1 MVSAWVKTSRSG
13 RWAERL
19 RGNAATAR
27 PARSRWWRK
36 RGSQGVQVRGAGAQN
51 GIPGPL
57 RQEHPSPY
65 MLGLSL
71 FQALQRQNQRQELAE
86 GGEKDHSK
94 RQADRGARVLGNDP
108 DDARHA
114 RERRNADPRGE
125 EHRGFGHPSCP
136 LPSPDADRDPR
147 QAHHDEMETLDDRKG
162 RVPRQR
168 SAEVAVEDRRE
179 EFEGSQKAHVYEDS
193 YFISTVIGLSLS
205 LTRMTTVLVTLSVAL
220 RPKCGVL
227 GGV

>member
-51 GIPGPL
+51 GIPALL

-71 FQALQRQNQRQELAE
+71 FQTLQRQNQRQELSDGAE
-86 GGEKDHSK
+86 EDHPE
-94 RQADRGARVLGNDP
+94 RQADRRTGVLGDHT
-108 DDARHA
+108 DDACRT
-114 RERRNADPRGE
+114 RERRNAHSGSE
-125 EHRGFGHPSCP
+125 EHGGFRHPSCP
-136 LPSPDADRDPR
+136 LPSPYTDRDPR

-168 SAEVAVEDRRE
+168 RAEVPVEDRRE
-179 EFEGSQKAHVYEDS
+179 ELEGSQEAHALSSPYYAKTVS
-193 YFISTVIGLSLS
+193 AATASTGV
-205 LTRMTTVLVTLSVAL
+205 VTMSVTGWITCDLLPRLL
-220 RPKCGVL
+220 RT
-227 GGV
+227 